1 MKFKSDV
8 TENVVA
14 IGKLNNGDTFIDV
27 KNFSREKVF
36 MVVNTK
42 GYDCNVEFDDGISE
56 IAVVNLT
63 TGELWSYT
71 RDEEVIPVDTGEI
84 EYKMV

>member
-1 MKFKSDV
+1 MKFTSDF
-8 TENVVA
+8 TENIVE
-14 IGKLNNGDTFIDV
+14 IGELSIGDTFIDV

-42 GYDCNVEFDDGISE
+42 GYDCNVEFDDGVSQ

-71 RDEEVIPVDTGEI
+71 NDEEVIPVSTEEI
-84 EYKMV
+84 KYKIG